1 MDMFDK
7 INELYDRKTVIELG
21 GGYERIDKQHE
32 KGKLTARERI
42 ELLLD
47 EGTFFEINPFIT
59 HRTVDFGMDKME
71 GPGDGVVTGFGK
83 INGRPVYLF
92 SQDFTV
98 FGGALGEMHAK
109 KMATVMDLAAKNGT
123 PFIGINDSGGA
134 RIQEGVLS
142 LDGYGHIFYRNAI
155 YSGVIPQISVI
166 MGPCAGGAVYS
177 PAITDFILMVDKTSQ
192 MFITGP
198 KVIETVT
205 GEKISAEDLGGSKV
219 NNAVS
224 GNAHFRAPSEEEA
237 IDQIKKLLSYLPQ
250 NNKEKAPRQARPE
263 GDDYRPE
270 IVDTVPIETTRPYDV
285 RRVVEQVVDEGSF
298 MEVHSEFAKNVVVGF
313 ARIAG
318 ESVGLVCNQP
328 KVLAGGLDI
337 DSSDKAARF
346 IRTCDAYNVPII
358 TFEDVSGFFPG
369 VKQEHGGIIRH
380 GAKILYAYS
389 EATVPKI
396 TVILRK
402 AYGGAYV
409 ALNSKSIG
417 ADLVFAWPNAEIAV
431 MGAAGAAN
439 IIFARE
445 IAKSDDPE
453 ATRAAKIEEYKE
465 KFANPYVAASRG
477 MVDDVI
483 DPRDTRIKLIQG
495 LDMLSNKHESR
506 PEKNTEIFHYK
517 ICTSPAAICWAFL
530 YTKKLTKNDKR

>member
-1 MDMFDK
+1 MTIDIYDK
-7 INELYDRKTVIELG
+7 INELYDKRREVELG
-21 GGYERIDKQHE
+21 GGDDRIDKQHE

-42 ELLLD
+42 ELLVD
-47 EGTFFEINPFIT
+47 EGSFVELNPFIE
-59 HRTVDFGMDKME
+59 HRCNDFGLQGKK
-71 GPGDGVVTGFGK
+71 GPGDGVVTGYGK
-83 INGRPVYLF
+83 VNGKPIYLF

-109 KMATVMDLAAKNGT
+109 KIANVMDMAAKNGA
-123 PFIGINDSGGA
+123 PIVGLNDSGGA

-142 LDGYGHIFYRNAI
+142 LDGYGHIFYRNSI

-177 PAITDFILMVDKTSQ
+177 PAITDFVFMVEKTSQ

-205 GEKISAEDLGGSKV
+205 GEKISSEGLGGAKV
-219 NNAVS
+219 HNSIS
-224 GNAHFRAPSEEEA
+224 GNAHFSHSSEEEVLA
-237 IDQIKKLLSYLPQ
+237 QVRKLLSYLPQ
-250 NNKEKAPRQARPE
+250 NNEEKADRISCEE
-263 GDDYRPE
+263 GNDYRPNLTDA
-270 IVDTVPIETTRPYDV
+270 IPFDAIRPYDV
-285 RRVVEQVVDEGSF
+285 RVVINQVVDEGSF
-298 MEVHSEFAKNVVVGF
+298 MEVHKDFAKNIVVGL
-313 ARIAG
+313 ARLKG
-318 ESVGLVCNQP
+318 EVVGLVCNQP
-328 KVLAGGLDI
+328 KVMAGGLDI

-346 IRTCDAYNVPII
+346 IRFCDSFNIPII
-358 TFEDVSGFFPG
+358 TFEDVTGFFPG
-369 VKQEHGGIIRH
+369 IKQEHGGIIRH

-389 EATVPKI
+389 EATVPKL

-431 MGAAGAAN
+431 MGPQGAAN

-445 IAKSDDPE
+445 INESENPE
-453 ATRAAKIEEYKE
+453 ETRAQKIEEYRE
-465 KFANPYVAASRG
+465 KFANPYVAASQG

-483 DPRDTRIKLIQG
+483 DPRETRIKLIQS
-495 LDMLSNKHESR
+495 LEMLRNKKESR
-506 PEKNTEIFHYK
+506 PF
-517 ICTSPAAICWAFL
+517 
-530 YTKKLTKNDKR
+530 KKHGNIPL

>member
-1 MDMFDK
+1 MTDIYET
-7 INELYDRKTVIELG
+7 INDLYDRRREVENG
-21 GGYERIDKQHE
+21 GGDDRIAKQHE

-42 ELLLD
+42 ELLVD
-47 EGTFFEINPFIT
+47 PGTFVELNPFIE
-59 HRTVDFGMDKME
+59 HRSVDFGLDQVK
-71 GPGDGVVTGFGK
+71 GPGDGVVTGYGK
-83 INGRPVYLF
+83 VNGRPIYLF

-109 KMATVMDLAAKNGT
+109 KISNVMDLAAKNGA
-123 PFIGINDSGGA
+123 PFVGLNDSGGA
-134 RIQEGVLS
+134 RIQEGVVS

-177 PAITDFILMVDKTSQ
+177 PAITDFVFMVEKTSQ

-205 GEKISAEDLGGSKV
+205 GEKISSEDLGGAGVHNSI
-219 NNAVS
+219 S
-224 GNAHFRAPSEEEA
+224 GNAHFQGETEEEVLSQVRA
-237 IDQIKKLLSYLPQ
+237 LLSYLPQ
-250 NNKEKAPRQARPE
+250 NNEEKPPRLEADLE
-263 GDDYRPE
+263 EDYRPDLTDV
-270 IVDTVPIETTRPYDV
+270 IPFDGLRPYDV
-285 RRVVEQVVDEGSF
+285 RKVIDQVVDLNSF
-298 MEVHSEFAKNVVVGF
+298 MEVQKDFAKNIVIGLARIKGEVVGL
-313 ARIAG
+313 I
-318 ESVGLVCNQP
+318 CNQP

-337 DSSDKAARF
+337 NSSDKAARF
-346 IRTCDAYNVPII
+346 IRFCDSFNIPLI

-389 EATVPKI
+389 EATVPKM

-417 ADLVFAWPNAEIAV
+417 ADMVFAWPNAEIAV
-431 MGAAGAAN
+431 MGPQGAAN
-439 IIFARE
+439 IIFARDIQNSE
-445 IAKSDDPE
+445 NPE
-453 ATRAAKIEEYKE
+453 ETRAQKIEEYRE
-465 KFANPYVAASRG
+465 KFANPYVAAKQG

-483 DPRDTRIKLIQG
+483 DPRETRIKLIQS
-495 LDMLSNKHESR
+495 LDMLRNKKDSR
-506 PEKNTEIFHYK
+506 PYK
-517 ICTSPAAICWAFL
+517 KHGNIPL
-530 YTKKLTKNDKR
+530 